1 MFEIAIMIVGAIG
14 FYRRDL
20 VLLFV
25 ALGLMGV
32 HSTLFGPV
40 KYAILPQTPAEAT
53 SWSAATAWSRWER
66 SSRSCSARSSA
77 AW

>member
-1 MFEIAIMIVGAIG
+1 MVIGAIG

-20 VLLFV
+20 VLLFL

-40 KYAILPQTPAEAT
+40 KYAILPQHAEAAT
-53 SWSAATAWSRWER
+53 SWSAATGWSRWEP
-66 SSRSCSARSSA
+66 SSRSCSAKSSA
-77 AW
+77 GW